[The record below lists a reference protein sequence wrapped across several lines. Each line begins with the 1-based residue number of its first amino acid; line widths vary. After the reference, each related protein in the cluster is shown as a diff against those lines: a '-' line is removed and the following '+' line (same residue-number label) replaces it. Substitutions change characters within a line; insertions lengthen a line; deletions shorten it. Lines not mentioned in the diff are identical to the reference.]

1 MIEELKPD
9 YYNNIQFP
17 PEALVIMDKLNE
29 VIRQVNTLTLDMQ
42 LRYLK
47 EDRNGT

>member
-9 YYNNIQFP
+9 YYNNI
-17 PEALVIMDKLNE
+17 PEVLVIMDKLNE

-47 EDRNGT
+47 EDRNGTR